1 MVKDE
6 AIEMFVG
13 GLVVDKNTDSPVVI
27 LRDEKGEITLPIWIG
42 LAEATSIASALNQI
56 VPSRPLS
63 HDLMHKIIT
72 EVGAKLE
79 RVVISELRD
88 ATFFSELVVSVG
100 ERVSFI
106 DARPSDALAI
116 ALREAAPIFVHVSVL
131 NQVRENN
138 IPIPV
143 PAKEEGEGK
152 PTESTSESDPQ
163 EETTKPHNPSDF
175 RAIDKKKW
183 KEILSELDPDD
194 FKYKM

>member
-88 ATFFSELVVSVG
+88 ATFFAELVVSVG

-116 ALREAAPIFVHVSVL
+116 ALREAAPIFVHLSVL
-131 NQVRENN
+131 DQVRETN
-138 IPIPV
+138 IPIPI
-143 PAKEEGEGK
+143 PAKD
-152 PTESTSESDPQ
+152 ESDTKGG
-163 EETTKPHNPSDF
+163 EETSGPEETIKPHTASDF

>member
-13 GLVVDKNTDSPVVI
+13 GRVVDKNTDSPVVI
-27 LRDEKGEITLPIWIG
+27 LRDEKGDITLPIWIG

-63 HDLMHKIIT
+63 HDLMHKII
-72 EVGAKLE
+72 
-79 RVVISELRD
+79 
-88 ATFFSELVVSVG
+88 G

-116 ALREAAPIFVHVSVL
+116 ALREAAPIFVHLSVL
-131 NQVRENN
+131 DQVRETN
-138 IPIPV
+138 IPIPI
-143 PAKEEGEGK
+143 PAKEESDAKSGEEASG
-152 PTESTSESDPQ
+152 PEDTI
-163 EETTKPHNPSDF
+163 KPHTASDF